1 MVRSPRTRLE
11 QTTTGLLAL
20 SRGTVSDRTELPL
33 GIIAN
38 DARARWMRDYVG
50 AARSLQVDVDDA
62 IGFASKTAVNQ
73 ILDVLLEN
81 SLEHGRGVT
90 RIVVRPINHRE
101 SSISVRDD
109 GAVDPLADPFA
120 SARGVGHGIGLK
132 LARSLAETERCALR
146 LVNRRPAVFGLCLT
160 TTDPAADVAAA
171 AAADVLVDTPSGRN
185 SVARD
190 VTMVRPMATPFPSQP
205 DQVTAS
211 WLTTILNDSGALAS
225 GRAVTGCSYGN
236 VGEIEGLLGIV
247 ARFVLTYDGVDD
259 HAPGPETLV
268 VKFATAVEANRAIGM
283 NTRMYEREV
292 RFLND
297 VAPSVNVP
305 MPICHFADVDPSN
318 GDVVVVLEDLRDYKA
333 GDQVDGVDAVGIK
346 RIIDAI
352 APLHAAYWGKT
363 DQPILANAM
372 RVDTNYIEPFMPG
385 VEAMWENGVRLF
397 SHVMAPDV
405 VPECGRFVG
414 RLREV
419 FRWNGRC
426 TQTLVHGDVRLDNVM
441 WGYGADQHPVML
453 IDWQNVMVSNPL
465 QDLAYLMGQSV
476 EVDVRRKH
484 ENEVVEYYHA
494 KLVEQGVTD
503 FSLDECWKAYD
514 LAMLFLFAYPLIIG
528 GFCDMDNPRGV
539 LLAEAVLRRS
549 STAVS
554 DRGLLRMLD

>member
-1 MVRSPRTRLE
+1 
-11 QTTTGLLAL
+11 
-20 SRGTVSDRTELPL
+20 
-33 GIIAN
+33 
-38 DARARWMRDYVG
+38 
-50 AARSLQVDVDDA
+50 
-62 IGFASKTAVNQ
+62 
-73 ILDVLLEN
+73 
-81 SLEHGRGVT
+81 
-90 RIVVRPINHRE
+90 
-101 SSISVRDD
+101 
-109 GAVDPLADPFA
+109 
-120 SARGVGHGIGLK
+120 
-132 LARSLAETERCALR
+132 
-146 LVNRRPAVFGLCLT
+146 
-160 TTDPAADVAAA
+160 
-171 AAADVLVDTPSGRN
+171 
-185 SVARD
+185 
-190 VTMVRPMATPFPSQP
+190 MATSFPSQP
-205 DQVTAS
+205 EQVSAS
-211 WLTTILNDSGALAS
+211 WLTTILTDSGALAP
-225 GRAVTGCSYGN
+225 GRTVTGFTYGN

-247 ARFVLTYDGVDD
+247 ARFVLKYDGGDND
-259 HAPGPETLV
+259 GGDGEAPGPETLV
-268 VKFATAVEANRAIGM
+268 VKFATPVEASRAIGM

-297 VAPSVNVP
+297 VAPSVAVP
-305 MPICHFADVDPSN
+305 MPICYFADVDPSN
-318 GDVVVVLEDLRDYKA
+318 GDVVVVLEDLRSYRA
-333 GDQVDGVDAVGIK
+333 GDQVDGVDAAGIK

-352 APLHAAYWGKT
+352 APLHAAYWGNT

-414 RLREV
+414 RLREI

-441 WGYGADQHPVML
+441 WGQGVDQHPVML

-476 EVDVRRKH
+476 DVDVRRRH

-494 KLVEQGVTD
+494 KLVENGVTG
-503 FSLDECWKAYD
+503 FSLEQCWECYD

-539 LLAEAVLRRS
+539 LLAAAVLRRS

-554 DRGLLRMLD
+554 DRQLLRLLD

>member
-1 MVRSPRTRLE
+1 MVNLMLTR
-11 QTTTGLLAL
+11 
-20 SRGTVSDRTELPL
+20 
-33 GIIAN
+33 
-38 DARARWMRDYVG
+38 
-50 AARSLQVDVDDA
+50 
-62 IGFASKTAVNQ
+62 
-73 ILDVLLEN
+73 
-81 SLEHGRGVT
+81 
-90 RIVVRPINHRE
+90 
-101 SSISVRDD
+101 
-109 GAVDPLADPFA
+109 
-120 SARGVGHGIGLK
+120 
-132 LARSLAETERCALR
+132 
-146 LVNRRPAVFGLCLT
+146 
-160 TTDPAADVAAA
+160 
-171 AAADVLVDTPSGRN
+171 
-185 SVARD
+185 
-190 VTMVRPMATPFPSQP
+190 FPSQP

-211 WLTTILNDSGALAS
+211 WLTKILNDSGALAA
-225 GRAVTGCSYGN
+225 GRSVTSFSHGN

-247 ARFVLTYDGVDD
+247 ARFVLHYDGS
-259 HAPGPETLV
+259 AGQTTGPETLV
-268 VKFATAVEANRAIGM
+268 VKFATAVAANRAIGM

-297 VAPSVNVP
+297 VAPQVNVP

-318 GDVVVVLEDLRDYKA
+318 GDVVVVLEDLRRYKA
-333 GDQVDGVDAVGIK
+333 GDQIDGVDAAGIK

-385 VEAMWENGVRLF
+385 VEAMWENGLRLF

-414 RLREV
+414 RLREI

-441 WGYGADQHPVML
+441 WGHGADQHPVML

-476 EVDVRRKH
+476 EVDVRRAC

-494 KLVEQGVTD
+494 TLVEHGVIG
-503 FSLDECWKAYD
+503 FSLADCWKAYD

-554 DRGLLRMLD
+554 DRGLLRLLD